1 LTLMAVGFLVALP
14 LGAQRANPRDDG
26 KIHLGISVLLDE
38 QVSLIRN
45 RRIVLVTDAGAKD
58 ERGRSVSEL
67 FAKDRRVTN
76 ARVRVAGEVIAPAAT
91 PWSANAARVESEL
104 DSLSAQ
110 VNGMVVDLIDHGS
123 RSGTAPRALLTALR
137 AAARRSVPVFVLDRP
152 NPITGEHL
160 EGPVLDSA
168 RAASDG
174 VYGLPQR
181 HGMTVGEMARYF
193 NEVGKIGAT
202 LTVVPVRGW
211 RRAEL
216 PSERGLGPKRDA
228 ALLAPALGLCVATNV
243 SCSFEGDRGTLAAP
257 WITTTLRSALGDRL
271 MPGVEFTARAGAL
284 SAVVEN
290 REQASASRI
299 VTAIFAEARRL
310 YPNEFA
316 IDRARIAELTGS
328 AAYADAILAGEDS
341 DAIIDKQLPL
351 LVEFRRRVRPFLL
364 YR

>member
-1 LTLMAVGFLVALP
+1 
-14 LGAQRANPRDDG
+14 
-26 KIHLGISVLLDE
+26 
-38 QVSLIRN
+38 
-45 RRIVLVTDAGAKD
+45 
-58 ERGRSVSEL
+58 
-67 FAKDRRVTN
+67 
-76 ARVRVAGEVIAPAAT
+76 
-91 PWSANAARVESEL
+91 
-104 DSLSAQ
+104 
-110 VNGMVVDLIDHGS
+110 
-123 RSGTAPRALLTALR
+123 
-137 AAARRSVPVFVLDRP
+137 
-152 NPITGEHL
+152 
-160 EGPVLDSA
+160 
-168 RAASDG
+168 
-174 VYGLPQR
+174 
-181 HGMTVGEMARYF
+181 MARYF